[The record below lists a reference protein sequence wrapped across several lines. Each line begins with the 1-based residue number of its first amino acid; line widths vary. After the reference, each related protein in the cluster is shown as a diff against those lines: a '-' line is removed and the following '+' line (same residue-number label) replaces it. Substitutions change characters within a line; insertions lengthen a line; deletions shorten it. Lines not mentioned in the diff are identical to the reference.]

1 MKTKT
6 KHILSC
12 TQAKQISIAEFLKTR
27 GYKSEKDKNH
37 EAWFCSPLRSEN
49 HASFKVCK
57 RKNVW
62 FDHGTGLGGTIIDLV
77 MKLQNCTISEA
88 LLFLSDSN
96 YSFSFHQQKS
106 LDKPAEKIEIIKR
119 GAIKHIALKE
129 YLKKRKIDLH
139 LVQQFCFE
147 VHYSFRGKTYFS
159 IGLKNRLGGY
169 ELRNKFCKNSSSPK
183 AISLFQNNKSNLIV
197 CEGMFDFLS
206 LICYKPILIENAD
219 FLILNSLSFSSELK
233 NYYQKY
239 DCIELY
245 LDRDNSGKKATKTLL
260 EQSSK
265 CFDMSLLY
273 EGFTDINE
281 WWMNYKN

>member
-1 MKTKT
+1 MNCKKAKNINLTAVLKKIGAREMKKN
-6 KHILSC
+6 
-12 TQAKQISIAEFLKTR
+12 
-27 GYKSEKDKNH
+27 NH
-37 EAWFCSPLRSEN
+37 EIWYLSPFRNEQK
-49 HASFKVCK
+49 ASFKINLK
-57 RKNVW
+57 KNTW
-62 FDHGTGLGGTIIDLV
+62 YDFGFGSGGTVIDLV
-77 MKLQNCTISEA
+77 MRLQNCTISEA

-106 LDKPAEKIEIIKR
+106 LDKSAEKINIIKSMP
-119 GAIKHIALKE
+119 IKHNALKG
-129 YLKKRKIDLH
+129 YLKERKIDLH
-139 LVQQFCFE
+139 VAQQFCYE
-147 VHYSFRGKTYFS
+147 VNYSFRGKTYFS

-169 ELRNKFCKNSSSPK
+169 ELRNKFFKNSSSPK
-183 AISLFQNNKSNLIV
+183 TISLIQNNKSNLIV

-206 LICYKPILIENAD
+206 LICYKPILIKKAD
-219 FLILNSLSFSSELK
+219 FLILNSLSFIAELK

-245 LDRDNSGKKATKTLL
+245 LDRDNSGKNATKTLL

-273 EGFTDINE
+273 EGFTDING